1 MNQQRHNG
9 MCVKELVQNE
19 NTSMNSNLKMKMH
32 KGSSNKLKKTE
43 SKPKQETIKAIKVLQ
58 EVMTIME

>member
-1 MNQQRHNG
+1 M
-9 MCVKELVQNE
+9 KEEVIHLHIWSCTKDQAI
-19 NTSMNSNLKMKMH
+19 NS
-32 KGSSNKLKKTE
+32 KTE